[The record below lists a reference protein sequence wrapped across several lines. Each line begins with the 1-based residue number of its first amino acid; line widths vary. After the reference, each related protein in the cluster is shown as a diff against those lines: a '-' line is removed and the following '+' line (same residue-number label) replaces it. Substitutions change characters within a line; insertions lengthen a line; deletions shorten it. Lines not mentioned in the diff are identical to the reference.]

1 MDLNTDSQSDVNSI
15 SVEESL
21 PRINA
26 KAKYPIGNQVKHRIF
41 GFRGVIFDVDPVFAN
56 SDEWYE
62 SIPES
67 SRPRKNQPFY
77 HLFAEAPDKAPY
89 VAYVSEQNLVD
100 DDELDE
106 PISHP
111 ELEDIF
117 TDLVDGRFVLRS
129 KSN

>member
-1 MDLNTDSQSDVNSI
+1 MDLEVTTTEVVLPRVNS
-15 SVEESL
+15 
-21 PRINA
+21 

-56 SDEWYE
+56 SEEWYK
-62 SIPES
+62 SIPENV
-67 SRPRKNQPFY
+67 RPKRDQPFY
-77 HLFAEAPDKAPY
+77 HLFAIAPDKAPY

-100 DDELDE
+100 DDEQDE

-111 ELEDIF
+111 EIDGIFEDII
-117 TDLVDGRFVLRS
+117 DGRFVLRN

>member
-1 MDLNTDSQSDVNSI
+1 MITDTPMDIEPLTIEDA
-15 SVEESL
+15 L
-21 PRINA
+21 PRVNTT
-26 KAKYPIGNQVKHRIF
+26 AKYPIGNQVKHRIF

-56 SDEWYE
+56 SEEWYE
-62 SIPES
+62 SIPKNV
-67 SRPRKNQPFY
+67 RPKRNQPFY

-111 ELEDIF
+111 ELDDVFE
-117 TDLVDGRFVLRS
+117 DLVDGRFVLRS
-129 KSN
+129 KYN

>member
-1 MDLNTDSQSDVNSI
+1 MDLEITTTEVTLPRVNST
-15 SVEESL
+15 
-21 PRINA
+21 
-26 KAKYPIGNQVKHRIF
+26 AKYPIGNQVKHRIF

-56 SDEWYE
+56 SEEWYE
-62 SIPES
+62 SIPENV
-67 SRPRKNQPFY
+67 RPKRDQPFY

-100 DDELDE
+100 DDEQDE

-111 ELEDIF
+111 EIEDIF
-117 TDLVDGRFVLRS
+117 EDFIDGRFVLRN